1 MSGRGT
7 SRRVLRSLDHL
18 RANTSNKFTRS
29 LRPTYAQTPP
39 PYVAPKDRIAF
50 WNIVP
55 GDTVRLRTG
64 AVAHDEQ
71 NRPIR
76 GEGVVTSVD
85 RTTNRIYLR
94 DVNEEQN
101 LAPKNLKHTVPR
113 LVDPEAG
120 PEKGFSGNVTHVPR
134 PVHYSKVMLKVPGTE
149 QYASRIV
156 RSKPFW
162 DKRKNMFLWKRFAI
176 VKANTE
182 EALRSGEAVRK
193 IEVPWPKM
201 PEKRRPFGPNM
212 ADYNL
217 VESETFV
224 PWVPEDPVLL
234 PAPRARSTAAGEAR
248 AEVLR
253 AHWEVQ
259 RAMRAEQQR
268 AATLE
273 TPAGARGYAGFEPKE
288 RVRPPPVPQAPTP
301 AERVD
306 AERERLALFAHD
318 AHNQEHVEQGGQLF
332 AASDYLDV
340 APLYGP
346 AAGGDWGAPA
356 AGATRA
362 ERASDGR
369 RLEAPGKEDLDAM
382 PLELLMTD
390 DLANMRG
397 LKWRMRRWKQAQQQ
411 RKAEAAQQ
419 AQEESELLKE
429 LDVLRL

>member
-156 RSKPFW
+156 RSKPC
-162 DKRKNMFLWKRFAI
+162 
-176 VKANTE
+176 
-182 EALRSGEAVRK
+182 
-193 IEVPWPKM
+193 
-201 PEKRRPFGPNM
+201 
-212 ADYNL
+212 
-217 VESETFV
+217 
-224 PWVPEDPVLL
+224 LL
-234 PAPRARSTAAGEAR
+234 YTSPSPRD
-248 AEVLR
+248 
-253 AHWEVQ
+253 
-259 RAMRAEQQR
+259 
-268 AATLE
+268 
-273 TPAGARGYAGFEPKE
+273 RG
-288 RVRPPPVPQAPTP
+288 
-301 AERVD
+301 
-306 AERERLALFAHD
+306 
-318 AHNQEHVEQGGQLF
+318 
-332 AASDYLDV
+332 
-340 APLYGP
+340 
-346 AAGGDWGAPA
+346 
-356 AGATRA
+356 
-362 ERASDGR
+362 
-369 RLEAPGKEDLDAM
+369 
-382 PLELLMTD
+382 
-390 DLANMRG
+390 
-397 LKWRMRRWKQAQQQ
+397 
-411 RKAEAAQQ
+411 
-419 AQEESELLKE
+419 
-429 LDVLRL
+429 